1 MNGKV
6 TIGKVKSSFVI
17 KFWFSSSSVVKV
29 KVTVRNRP
37 LSVIII
43 LYFNLTWRDEMQII
57 TKSSFVQWQNT
68 IYITEAG
75 SKDMGYYF
83 LLSLS
88 LRSLWK
94 TSAWHP
100 CGINQLAME
109 HNVFQL
115 KCQSLLKHSSTRLDK
130 HVVNKKNYLVL
141 FFFCFFYRFFNI
153 WNSFCQ
159 GKSSLY
165 QWHNTG
171 TFVHCSSLR
180 CNAVSILDF
189 SYACGIVA
197 CKVNVEK

>member
-1 MNGKV
+1 M
-6 TIGKVKSSFVI
+6 
-17 KFWFSSSSVVKV
+17 
-29 KVTVRNRP
+29 
-37 LSVIII
+37 SVIII

-75 SKDMGYYF
+75 SKDLGYYF

-109 HNVFQL
+109 HNLFQL

-130 HVVNKKNYLVL
+130 QVVNKKTISSCFYLFSFIDFLTFGIAFVKVRVL
-141 FFFCFFYRFFNI
+141 SINDTIRVPLFTVLL
-153 WNSFCQ
+153 WDVT
-159 GKSSLY
+159 LY
-165 QWHNTG
+165 Q
-171 TFVHCSSLR
+171 F
-180 CNAVSILDF
+180 
-189 SYACGIVA
+189 
-197 CKVNVEK
+197 

>member
-1 MNGKV
+1 M
-6 TIGKVKSSFVI
+6 
-17 KFWFSSSSVVKV
+17 
-29 KVTVRNRP
+29 
-37 LSVIII
+37 SVIII

-109 HNVFQL
+109 HNLFQL

-130 HVVNKKNYLVL
+130 QVVNKKTISSCFYLFSFIDFLTFGIAFVKVRVL
-141 FFFCFFYRFFNI
+141 STNDTIRISLFSVLL
-153 WNSFCQ
+153 WDVT
-159 GKSSLY
+159 LY
-165 QWHNTG
+165 Q
-171 TFVHCSSLR
+171 F
-180 CNAVSILDF
+180 
-189 SYACGIVA
+189 
-197 CKVNVEK
+197 